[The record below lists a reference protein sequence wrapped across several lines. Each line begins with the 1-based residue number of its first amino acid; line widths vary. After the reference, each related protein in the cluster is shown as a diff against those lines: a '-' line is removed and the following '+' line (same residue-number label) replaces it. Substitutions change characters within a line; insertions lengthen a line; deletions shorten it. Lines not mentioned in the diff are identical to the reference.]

1 MSRSL
6 GTKPEAKHDNYLDAK
21 RNENIINLNI
31 FGGKVYKERV
41 KRFWYTASVFDLL
54 QQWKG
59 NFPVVD
65 TAANVLLLVIVGVH
79 SIPLVIKKQTK
90 KNHTEIESGTGAEW
104 YTEAFCHN
112 SFLSGFKSSR
122 HAAKEVAHVAVWT
135 SCT

>member
-1 MSRSL
+1 M
-6 GTKPEAKHDNYLDAK
+6 DAK
-21 RNENIINLNI
+21 RNENIVNLNI

-79 SIPLVIKKQTK
+79 SIPLVIKKK
-90 KNHTEIESGTGAEW
+90 KNTQKLSLAHEQNGTQKPFVTTHFLVVLNPADMQPKKWHVWLFGHLAL
-104 YTEAFCHN
+104 N
-112 SFLSGFKSSR
+112 S
-122 HAAKEVAHVAVWT
+122 V
-135 SCT
+135 